1 MSVHPMKKLFIIAA
15 LTIATASGLLAKE
28 PSVLV
33 YTRNYTPDGKGYV
46 HDNIATGVAMLKQLG
61 AENGFAVDA
70 TEDPA
75 VFTDANLANYAA
87 LIFANSNNEAFATDA
102 QRAAFE
108 RYIHGGGGFVGIH
121 SASGSERAWPFYW
134 ATVGGKFKRHPPI
147 QPFDVEVLETAH
159 PAAAHLNAV
168 WRWEDE
174 FYYHDNL
181 NPRAR
186 VILAGRLTG
195 LNDPKLAEYPGAVF
209 GELFPLAWCFEE
221 HGGRRFYTALGH
233 KIEYYA
239 DANFRRHV
247 LGGVLWVLRVKD

>member
-1 MSVHPMKKLFIIAA
+1 MLFRPIKTLLFA
-15 LTIATASGLLAKE
+15 LLAIATASGLLANE
-28 PSVLV
+28 PRVLV

-46 HDNIATGVAMLKQLG
+46 HDNIATSVAMLKELG
-61 AENGFAVDA
+61 ASNGFAVDA
-70 TEDPA
+70 SDDPA
-75 VFTDANLANYAA
+75 VFTEANLANYVA

-108 RYIHGGGGFVGIH
+108 RYIRGGGGFVGIH

-134 ATVGGKFKRHPPI
+134 ATVGGKFKRHPPL
-147 QPFDVEVLETAH
+147 QPFDIEVLEPAH
-159 PAAAHLNAV
+159 PAASHLGAV

-181 NPRAR
+181 NPRMR

-195 LNDPKLAEYPGAVF
+195 LDDPKPAESPGAIF

-239 DANFRRHV
+239 DANFRAHV
-247 LGGVLWVLRVKD
+247 LGGVLWVLRLEN